1 MKKKKNT
8 LIAVG
13 LLVAVIG
20 LGIGY
25 AINTQ
30 TLKVEGTATAQESA
44 SSFSVKF
51 KEVSPTTAVV
61 TRETTTNGGEGAILT
76 SVVAT
81 KTSDTVAT
89 MTAVLT
95 NIGDEVEATFTIEN
109 ASQSGLGAL
118 VSANNVKVCAHG
130 TETDFTSEYFEVI
143 PVVTTT
149 TIPSTDNTETPDIL
163 ENTMTFTV
171 KVKLIKAYV
180 SDDDDSI
187 TENFDIVLK
196 NIKAVQE

>member
-118 VSANNVKVCAHG
+118 VSANNVKVYAHG